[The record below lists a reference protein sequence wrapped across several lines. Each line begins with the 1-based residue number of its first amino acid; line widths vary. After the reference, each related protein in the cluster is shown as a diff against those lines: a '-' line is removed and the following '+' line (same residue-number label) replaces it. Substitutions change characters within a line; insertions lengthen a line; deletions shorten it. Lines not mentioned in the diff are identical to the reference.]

1 LEPAVDQ
8 MRALARRV
16 CEESCRTET
25 RYHLQWT
32 ICISA
37 LKGFAFP
44 ANSLDCE
51 DAWPYMVYSTAILAC
66 FIAATILEVLL
77 VISGS
82 QGEVLHLQ
90 SQ

>member
-1 LEPAVDQ
+1 
-8 MRALARRV
+8 
-16 CEESCRTET
+16 
-25 RYHLQWT
+25 
-32 ICISA
+32 
-37 LKGFAFP
+37 
-44 ANSLDCE
+44 
-51 DAWPYMVYSTAILAC
+51 VYSTAILAC